1 VSPDDSRALYRL
13 GGLRA
18 SDPREA
24 VRLYSRYVV
33 LEPNDAWGWLA
44 LADALGRAGRTADAL
59 RAMER
64 AERIAPNERDVV
76 LGRARLL
83 ARVMHTDA
91 AIASYE
97 RAALRW
103 PRDAEVQRELSAQRW
118 RAGRSRE
125 AIDALATAQ
134 QTAPDRSGARR
145 LAQWR
150 AESRMA
156 VEPMVVGTRDSDDNE
171 VRRGTLQLRSPS
183 LGRSIVTASAG
194 RSMASDADGTVDV
207 DQATFGMQWRPLATT
222 RIDAIG
228 GMARLP
234 GEVVAVW
241 VGSEGSWGV
250 AGALSA
256 SATIPTGQVRV
267 RWRGP
272 AQGPAI
278 DVRVGRSLLD
288 ATPLLVRNRVTRDEA
303 AVQLELPLAN
313 VVRLRGIG
321 RAARIDASGETN
333 ERSLVG
339 GALVR
344 PLTGWGEIALGG
356 QRIAFTGPTTRGYF
370 APEHAELAELSSYLE
385 RESDGGVTLALD
397 LGAGAQRV
405 APFGEAVRDWQPAL
419 RAWTQLEV
427 PVGVARS
434 IRAELDLYD
443 GGVGQDAVAASSAA
457 HWRWASLSL
466 GMHLGL

>member
-1 VSPDDSRALYRL
+1 
-13 GGLRA
+13 
-18 SDPREA
+18 
-24 VRLYSRYVV
+24 
-33 LEPNDAWGWLA
+33 
-44 LADALGRAGRTADAL
+44 
-59 RAMER
+59 
-64 AERIAPNERDVV
+64 
-76 LGRARLL
+76 
-83 ARVMHTDA
+83 
-91 AIASYE
+91 
-97 RAALRW
+97 
-103 PRDAEVQRELSAQRW
+103 
-118 RAGRSRE
+118 
-125 AIDALATAQ
+125 
-134 QTAPDRSGARR
+134 
-145 LAQWR
+145 
-150 AESRMA
+150 
-156 VEPMVVGTRDSDDNE
+156 
-171 VRRGTLQLRSPS
+171 
-183 LGRSIVTASAG
+183 
-194 RSMASDADGTVDV
+194 V

-222 RIDAIG
+222 RIDAIA
-228 GMARLP
+228 GMSRLP
-234 GEVVAVW
+234 GNVVAVTLPGPSSTRLPA
-241 VGSEGSWGV
+241 VKTEP
-250 AGALSA
+250 
-256 SATIPTGQVRV
+256 ATIPTGQVRV

-278 DVRVGRSLLD
+278 DLRVGRSLLD

-313 VVRLRGIG
+313 VVRLRGTG
-321 RAARIDASGETN
+321 RAAQIDADGESN

-344 PLTGWGEIALGG
+344 PINGWGEIALGG
-356 QRIAFTGPTTRGYF
+356 QRIAFTRPTTRGYF

-385 RESDGGVTLALD
+385 RESESGVTLALD

-419 RAWTQLEV
+419 RAWSQLEV